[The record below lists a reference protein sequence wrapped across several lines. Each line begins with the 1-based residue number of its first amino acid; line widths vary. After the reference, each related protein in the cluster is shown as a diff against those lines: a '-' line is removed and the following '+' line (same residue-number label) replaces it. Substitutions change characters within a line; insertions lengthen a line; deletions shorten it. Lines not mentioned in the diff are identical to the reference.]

1 MTSMIVSGEDLD
13 RLARNLDS
21 TCDLSQMSKRDVE
34 LLIKAVNAVRGLLRA
49 GFSYKT
55 DATWIPDCLREYDAL
70 REKLMA
76 VQAQSRP
83 SGAQSRPS
91 AAQPIRQAER

>member
-13 RLARNLDS
+13 RLARNLDG
-21 TCDLSQMSKRDVE
+21 TCDLSQLSKRDLD

-55 DATWIPDCLREYDAL
+55 DATWIPDCLRQYDAL

-83 SGAQSRPS
+83 TGAQRG
-91 AAQPIRQAER
+91 AQAGR

>member
-21 TCDLSQMSKRDVE
+21 TSDVSQISGRDLD
-34 LLIKAVNAVRGLLRA
+34 LIIKAVNAVRGLLRA

-55 DATWIPDCLREYDAL
+55 DATWIPDCLRQYDAL
-70 REKLMA
+70 REKLIA

-83 SGAQSRPS
+83 SAAPS
-91 AAQPIRQAER
+91 ARQAGR

>member
-21 TCDLSQMSKRDVE
+21 TCDLSQMSKRDLE

-55 DATWIPDCLREYDAL
+55 DATWIPDCLRQYDAL

-83 SGAQSRPS
+83 S
-91 AAQPIRQAER
+91 AAQPIRQGER